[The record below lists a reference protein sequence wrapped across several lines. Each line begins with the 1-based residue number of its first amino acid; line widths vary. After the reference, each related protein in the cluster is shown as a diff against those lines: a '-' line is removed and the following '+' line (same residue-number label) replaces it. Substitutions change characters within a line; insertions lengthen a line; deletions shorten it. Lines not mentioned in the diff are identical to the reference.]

1 MSKKRLRVTALLAAA
16 LLSAPAGAALGQDKG
31 AKTIDCSEM
40 FPGLGGT
47 IVITPSGHLLANC
60 FEHSRGT
67 QTPAS
72 GGGATVVDCSEAL
85 GQEGAIGI
93 QVITPTGGVFTN
105 CHLHFKS

>member
-1 MSKKRLRVTALLAAA
+1 MSKKSLSATALLAAA
-16 LLSAPAGAALGQDKG
+16 LLSAPAGPALGQGEG
-31 AKTIDCSEM
+31 ARTIDCSM
-40 FPGLGGT
+40 VNPQLGGR
-47 IVITPSGHLLANC
+47 IVMTPSGNVLGNC
-60 FEHSRGT
+60 YEHTRGT

-72 GGGATVVDCSEAL
+72 GGGATLVDCSEAL